1 MRKSLGCHDTEEGH
15 VLESPECS
23 SYSEVTLLT
32 IGKDKENLVPKQ
44 EGIEFCLPEYNLNVF
59 GNDQSSGGGHGSS
72 QSAIGWI
79 TGLPMEELEKVPK
92 ELKGSATL

>member
-1 MRKSLGCHDTEEGH
+1 MRKSLGCHDIEEGY

-44 EGIEFCLPEYNLNVF
+44 EGIEFCLP
-59 GNDQSSGGGHGSS
+59 
-72 QSAIGWI
+72 
-79 TGLPMEELEKVPK
+79 T
-92 ELKGSATL
+92 